1 MAMSRDSNREA
12 GAVVAISAVA
22 AGCLLAGPAMAQAEL
37 FKCTDGVS
45 TTYASSACEKLGLKS
60 AGAIRDRLTVV
71 GNGPPSAKPGPA
83 KAQVAAKPPA
93 TEEEEQRA
101 RRAAA
106 GLKPINPLIDR
117 LLK

>member
-1 MAMSRDSNREA
+1 MSMNEVSNRGA
-12 GAVVAISAVA
+12 GAIVAKAAVA
-22 AGCLLAGPAMAQAEL
+22 AGCMLAGPALPQAEL

-71 GNGPPSAKPGPA
+71 GNGPPAAKPEPA

-93 TEEEEQRA
+93 TEQEEQRA